1 MAKVT
6 KFEDLKCWQL
16 ARALVMLVFQACE
29 EGKLAKDF
37 ETRGQI
43 KRAALSAM
51 NNIAEGFGRF
61 GNKDFIRFLDIS
73 QSSAI
78 EVKSITYA
86 LEDMNYLSQTRINL
100 IREKA
105 EETKNTTLAFIR
117 YLRTRENKKDINTS
131 THQHFNTS
139 THEKKRVD

>member
-16 ARALVMLVFQACE
+16 ARELVRLVYEACE
-29 EGKLAKDF
+29 VGKLSKDF

-43 KRAALSAM
+43 KRAALSTM

-61 GNKDFIRFLDIS
+61 STKDFIRFLDIS
-73 QSSAI
+73 QSSST

-86 LEDMNYLSQTRINL
+86 LEDMDYISKTKITL

-105 EETKNTTLAFIR
+105 EETKNSTLAFIR
-117 YLRTRENKKDINTS
+117 YLRKRENNKEN
-131 THQHFNTS
+131 FNTS
-139 THEKKRVD
+139 TPQHLNT

>member
-16 ARALVMLVFQACE
+16 ARELVRLVYEACE
-29 EGKLAKDF
+29 DGKLSKDF

-43 KRAALSAM
+43 KRAALSTM

-73 QSSAI
+73 QSSSI

-86 LEDMNYLSQTRINL
+86 LEDMNYLPLSRINL
-100 IREKA
+100 IRDKA
-105 EETKNTTLAFIR
+105 EETKNSTLAFIR
-117 YLRTRENKKDINTS
+117 YLRKRENT
-131 THQHFNTS
+131 
-139 THEKKRVD
+139 

>member
-1 MAKVT
+1 MTKVT
-6 KFEDLKCWQL
+6 RFEDLKCWQL
-16 ARALVMLVFQACE
+16 ARELVQLVFHACE

-61 GNKDFIRFLDIS
+61 GNKDFIRFLDIA
-73 QSSAI
+73 QSSSI

-86 LEDMNYLSQTRINL
+86 LEDMEYISPIKIDQ

-117 YLRTRENKKDINTS
+117 YLRKRENSKETS
-131 THQHFNTS
+131 TP
-139 THEKKRVD
+139 